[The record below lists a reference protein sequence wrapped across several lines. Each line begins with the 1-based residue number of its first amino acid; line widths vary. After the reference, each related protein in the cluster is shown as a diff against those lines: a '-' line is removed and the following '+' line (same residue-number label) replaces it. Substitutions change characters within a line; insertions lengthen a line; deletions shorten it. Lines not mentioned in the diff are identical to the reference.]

1 MENEG
6 IVGNAAII
14 GREML
19 VPGFTPLQAKHP
31 MTGEIRG
38 EGFFFACFAAEVRRR
53 VEGMQI
59 FVGGF
64 EALVIE
70 DLLQNLSGDA
80 GVGHPPSA
88 RIFWATLLDGVAVPW
103 LS

>member
-1 MENEG
+1 MASIVAAFDAMENEG

-38 EGFFFACFAAEVRRR
+38 EGFFLARSGMGDEPAQRIVGAVDLEQIRRD
-53 VEGMQI
+53 
-59 FVGGF
+59 
-64 EALVIE
+64 
-70 DLLQNLSGDA
+70 DLGLLGQYRHIGSGIWA
-80 GVGHPPSA
+80 GSG
-88 RIFWATLLDGVAVPW
+88 
-103 LS
+103 